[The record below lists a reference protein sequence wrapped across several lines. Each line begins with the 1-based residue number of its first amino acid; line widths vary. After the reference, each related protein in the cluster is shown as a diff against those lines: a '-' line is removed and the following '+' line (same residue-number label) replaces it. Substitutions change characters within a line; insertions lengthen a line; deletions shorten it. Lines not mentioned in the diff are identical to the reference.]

1 MSYNNA
7 HTSHACWFEITFG
20 FNHEYNDIRI
30 QPGQDIYKGVKQ
42 FRVADNFR
50 RVTDKGVIEAVV
62 EFGHQNS
69 GRYALYR
76 LLKVLQRV
84 EVIERYLGGCYY
96 RCFKIFGEFDSKK
109 PGIWHGFPPTREL

>member
-69 GRYALYR
+69 GRHALYR

-96 RCFKIFGEFDSKK
+96 QCFKIFGEFDSKK